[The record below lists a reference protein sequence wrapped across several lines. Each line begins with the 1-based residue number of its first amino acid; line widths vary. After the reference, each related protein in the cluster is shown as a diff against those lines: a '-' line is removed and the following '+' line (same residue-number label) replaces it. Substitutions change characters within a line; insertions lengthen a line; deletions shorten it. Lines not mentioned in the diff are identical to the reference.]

1 MRGLLVRDGE
11 NLPLEILDA
20 LDALPGDDDVA
31 AQVAERGGLEVDAL
45 LARLDRELDEHGG
58 AVDFAGVERVH
69 ELGPGAVAD
78 ELDAYGAARCRERL
92 RRLEKRQ
99 RVRDGQVGDAD
110 DPDAVF
116 CRARRAGLLAAACD
130 EEREQECEDE
140 NGQTLHRA
148 ASFQWSRWRRIPAP
162 GSFAYF
168 QPSAWRAFSMSA
180 MICFAR
186 AFGSVLTTMTA
197 PRVSFVSCL
206 RNRSTFGAPCTGGS
220 TQW

>member
-1 MRGLLVRDGE
+1 MAGAERDGFRAEGLGDAVARDLPLREACGHLRRRHLDDGEVALRHAVLREELVEQELVGGLLVRDGE
-11 NLPLEILDA
+11 DLPLEVLDA

-31 AQVAERGGLEVDAL
+31 AAVAERGGREVDAL

-58 AVDFAGVERVH
+58 AVDLAGVERVH

-78 ELDAYGAARCRERL
+78 ELDAYGPARCRERL

-110 DPDAVF
+110 GPDAVF
-116 CRARRAGLLAAACD
+116 CRARRAGLLAAARD

-148 ASFQWSRWRRIPAP
+148 ASFRWSRWRRIRQA
-162 GSFAYF
+162 
-168 QPSAWRAFSMSA
+168 AWS
-180 MICFAR
+180 
-186 AFGSVLTTMTA
+186 
-197 PRVSFVSCL
+197 
-206 RNRSTFGAPCTGGS
+206 
-220 TQW
+220 